1 MRARRFPPVR
11 PPACCGPWTAEVALR
26 APAAYRGRVPS
37 LTLAQQPQ
45 ADALLSNDP
54 FALLVGMLLDQQF
67 PMERAFAGPFL
78 LAERLGD
85 PTRLDPAVVMAT
97 DLDRLIALAQGPP
110 AIHRYPGSMAR
121 RIQDLAAVVVDD
133 YDGDAA
139 RIWTTGSGGEV
150 LKRLKALPGFG
161 DQKAKIFLAVQ
172 IKVNGLDIPGGR
184 EACAPY
190 GEPGTFMS
198 VADVT
203 GPDSLAKVREWKQ
216 EQKRARA
223 AT

>member
-1 MRARRFPPVR
+1 MPPLTIAQR
-11 PPACCGPWTAEVALR
+11 PD
-26 APAAYRGRVPS
+26 
-37 LTLAQQPQ
+37 
-45 ADALLSNDP
+45 ADALLSSDP

-67 PMERAFAGPFL
+67 PMERAFTGPYL

-85 PTRLDPAVVMAT
+85 PARLDPATVMAT
-97 DLDRLIALAQGPP
+97 DLDRLKVLAQGPP
-110 AIHRYPGSMAR
+110 AIHRYPGSMVG
-121 RIQDLAAVVVDD
+121 RIQELAAVVVTD

-139 RIWTTGSGGEV
+139 GIWSTGTGPDV
-150 LKRLKALPGFG
+150 LRRLKALPGFG
-161 DQKAKIFLAVQ
+161 EQKAKIFLAVQ